1 MSDRAVVPSASAE
14 LARASSP
21 SSTTRAR
28 VEVDAGD
35 DARVTALGFKRF
47 LWPIHER
54 EFVRDV
60 RARIAGAFR
69 ARGLLAE
76 DAFDASEVRLEI
88 DGYELLDE
96 CLARD
101 VVRDDDVV
109 RARRRADAGRRADAR
124 ASPRAPLGGAGRARD
139 ALRVFRS
146 RAPRR
151 GRLRGHVHGRTSPS
165 TVFFVC

>member
-1 MSDRAVVPSASAE
+1 MNSFATS
-14 LARASSP
+14 
-21 SSTTRAR
+21 
-28 VEVDAGD
+28 
-35 DARVTALGFKRF
+35 
-47 LWPIHER
+47 
-54 EFVRDV
+54 

-76 DAFDASEVRLEI
+76 DALDASEVRLEI

-124 ASPRAPLGGAGRARD
+124 ASPRAIGDDIRERASTVGAGGERWGGGGRED
-139 ALRVFRS
+139 ASIGRRRRRVDEAESERE
-146 RAPRR
+146 AEE
-151 GRLRGHVHGRTSPS
+151 
-165 TVFFVC
+165 

>member
-109 RARRRADAGRRADAR
+109 RARRAAPTASLLYLRAGRPF
-124 ASPRAPLGGAGRARD
+124 PR
-139 ALRVFRS
+139 
-146 RAPRR
+146 
-151 GRLRGHVHGRTSPS
+151 
-165 TVFFVC
+165 